1 MNRPLVTT
9 VDGATVPAAVPAP
22 PEPTMLIVF
31 NEKSGAPQ
39 VVDIIAAKHA
49 FVATETW
56 KTVDEQERDAWVLVV
71 TCETA
76 TPGEIYELIGSRLPD
91 YIQARHYPPSRLT
104 ELRRSGER
112 VS

>member
-9 VDGATVPAAVPAP
+9 VDGTTVPAPPAP
-22 PEPTMLIVF
+22 PEPTMLIAF

-49 FVATETW
+49 FVETEIW
-56 KTVDEQERDAWVLVV
+56 KTVDEQGRDAWVLVI

-76 TPGEIYELIGSRLPD
+76 TASEIFDLIGSRLPD
-91 YIQARHYPPSRLT
+91 YIQARHFPPSRLP
-104 ELRRSGER
+104 ELRRSGDR